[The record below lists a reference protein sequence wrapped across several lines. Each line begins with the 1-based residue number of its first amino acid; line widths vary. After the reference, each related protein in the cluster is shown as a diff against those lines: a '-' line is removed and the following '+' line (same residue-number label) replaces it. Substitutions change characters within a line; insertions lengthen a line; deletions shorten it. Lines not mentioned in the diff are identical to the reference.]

1 MPQRCGI
8 LHRQMALKRA
18 EDVAVILERH
28 WRDYIV
34 SEARHN
40 RVNVCLRVII
50 LLDLRTKVSGRKVET
65 YLLGAFDSSLT
76 HLIHVNID
84 IDVQF
89 DCIHGQIVLSWLN
102 CVVTNEPSS
111 DFLVCALL
119 VPAAVSQYPLDRSST
134 KCLKLTISLS
144 RIRRSTSGN

>member
-1 MPQRCGI
+1 
-8 LHRQMALKRA
+8 MALKRA

-28 WRDYIV
+28 WRDNIV

-89 DCIHGQIVLSWLN
+89 DCIHG
-102 CVVTNEPSS
+102 
-111 DFLVCALL
+111 
-119 VPAAVSQYPLDRSST
+119 
-134 KCLKLTISLS
+134 
-144 RIRRSTSGN
+144 